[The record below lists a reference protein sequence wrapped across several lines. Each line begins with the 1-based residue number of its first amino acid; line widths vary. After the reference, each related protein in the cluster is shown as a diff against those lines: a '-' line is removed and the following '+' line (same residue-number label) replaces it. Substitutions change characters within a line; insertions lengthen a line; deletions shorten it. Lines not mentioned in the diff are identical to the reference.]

1 MYITPNNEI
10 GAVLGTDIE
19 TDELQDGAVTS
30 EKLATMGATQGQ
42 VLQYNG
48 NNWVPGTPAQGGS
61 GWQLLGNTAT
71 STDFVGTTNDA
82 PLQFRVHGKRA
93 GAVFEGSGNT
103 SLGFR
108 TLDTTS
114 AGTNNTAVGYRAL
127 STTVYG
133 NDNVAVGREALL
145 TNNTGSGNVG
155 IGSYADVGSIGL
167 TNATAIGAYSKV
179 TQSNSLVLGRI
190 GSLATGTPSTS
201 VGIGTTAPT
210 APLEIKSS
218 SFTNVPQLRLRENS
232 GEYTRI
238 HYQNANQGA
247 WVTAAKKGT
256 DAVGSLFNVFYSEGI
271 DGNGGSDILSISGQ
285 GKIGINTSSMGT
297 ALYDGALS
305 IRPMTSTTAALTLLS
320 SDGLVKWSYHMR
332 VNAGTGQTNLAM
344 QYNGAVKGEFDAVSG
359 SYSAISDIRLKEN
372 IVPVSNVLEQIKN
385 IDVMRYTFK
394 ADKSHQTQ
402 LGYIAQNL
410 EEHFPEFVNK
420 PDPENGKEN
429 YTVNYAGM
437 SAVAIKAIQEQQV
450 MIESLQQAMAKMQA
464 RLDQLEK

>member
-10 GAVLGTDIE
+10 GAVLGTEIE
-19 TDELQDGAVTS
+19 TDELQNGAVTS

-48 NNWVPGTPAQGGS
+48 NNWVPVTPAQGGS
-61 GWQLLGNTAT
+61 GWQLQGNTAT
-71 STDFVGTTNDA
+71 AANFLGTTNNA
-82 PLQFRVHGKRA
+82 PLQFKVNGKRA
-93 GAVFEGSGNT
+93 GSVFEGSGNT
-103 SLGFR
+103 ALGFR
-108 TLDTTS
+108 ALDTIS
-114 AGTNNTAVGYRAL
+114 PGTNNTAVGYRAL
-127 STTVYG
+127 SSTVYG

-155 IGSYADVGSIGL
+155 IGSYADVGSFGL
-167 TNATAIGAYSKV
+167 VNATAIGAYSKV
-179 TQSNSLVLGRI
+179 TQSNSLVLGTI
-190 GSLATGTPSTS
+190 GSPTTGMLPTS

-218 SFTNVPQLRLRENS
+218 SLTNVPQLRLRENT

-247 WVTAAKKGT
+247 WVTAAKIGT
-256 DAVGSLFNVFYSEGI
+256 SAVGSLFNVFYSQGI

-305 IRPMTSTTAALTLLS
+305 IRPMTATTAALTLLS

-332 VNAGTGQTNLAM
+332 PNAGTGQTNLAM

-359 SYSAISDIRLKEN
+359 SYSAISDMRLKEN
-372 IVPVSNVLEQIKN
+372 IVPVSNVLDQIKN

-394 ADKSHQTQ
+394 ADKMHQAQ

-410 EEHFPEFVNK
+410 EEHFPEFVSK

-437 SAVAIKAIQEQQV
+437 SAVAIKAIQEQQE